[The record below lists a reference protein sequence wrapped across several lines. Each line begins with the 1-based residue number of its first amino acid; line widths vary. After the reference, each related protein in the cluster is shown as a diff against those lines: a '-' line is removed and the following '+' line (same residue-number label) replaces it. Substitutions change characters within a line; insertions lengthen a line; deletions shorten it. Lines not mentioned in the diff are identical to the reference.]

1 MIVLNQIYQI
11 TFVNVMKYFSFL
23 ILVWVSTQSTFA
35 QENEADTTF
44 INNNDSLKSLDWLA
58 DSAYGVFRTE
68 RFNSMRTFF
77 HSYATYK
84 DMIDTSMAGDQTEY
98 TKFVVYNTR
107 WNYLRLQFAKM
118 IKKIHKAGIAW
129 ADTKL
134 DTVYFKKG
142 KDQGVNYA
150 YVHWVIKVKNKKKDT
165 LSAVALQLK
174 DRWYIMD
181 ELKFEGLVPEPK
193 TAKGKKRP
201 TLKIPDNV
209 KIQN

>member
-1 MIVLNQIYQI
+1 MRHLPL
-11 TFVNVMKYFSFL
+11 L
-23 ILVWVSTQSTFA
+23 ILLFLFSNKSLA

-68 RFNSMRTFF
+68 RFNSMRAFF

-84 DMIDTSMAGDQTEY
+84 TMIDTSMAGDQTEY
-98 TKFVVYNTR
+98 TKFVIYNTR
-107 WNYLRLQFAKM
+107 WSYLRLQFAKM
-118 IKKIHKAGIAW
+118 IKKIHKQGIAW

-150 YVHWVIKVKNKKKDT
+150 YIHWVIKVKDKKKYT
-165 LSAVALQLK
+165 LSAVALQIK
-174 DRWYIMD
+174 DKWYIMD
-181 ELKFEGLVPEPK
+181 ELKYEGPVPEPK

-201 TLKIPDNV
+201 TLKIPDNI

>member
-1 MIVLNQIYQI
+1 
-11 TFVNVMKYFSFL
+11 MKYLPFLFLLFLFSNK
-23 ILVWVSTQSTFA
+23 SFA

-44 INNNDSLKSLDWLA
+44 INNNDSLISLDWLA
-58 DSAYGVFRTE
+58 DSAYGIFRTE

-84 DMIDTSMAGDQTEY
+84 TMIDTSMAGDQTEY

-107 WNYLRLQFAKM
+107 WNYLRIQFAKM
-118 IKKIHKAGIAW
+118 IKKIHKAGIDW
-129 ADTKL
+129 KDTKL
-134 DTVYFKKG
+134 DTVYYKKG

-150 YVHWVIKVKNKKKDT
+150 YIHWVIKVKNKKKYT
-165 LSAVALQLK
+165 LSAVALQIK
-174 DRWYIMD
+174 DKWYIMD

-209 KIQN
+209 KIRN